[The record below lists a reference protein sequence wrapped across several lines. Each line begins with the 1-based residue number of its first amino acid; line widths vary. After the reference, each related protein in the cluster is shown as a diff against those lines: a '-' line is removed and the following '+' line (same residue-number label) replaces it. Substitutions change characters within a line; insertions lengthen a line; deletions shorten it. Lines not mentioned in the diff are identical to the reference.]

1 MAAKAINEKKVIDTS
16 LESSVVEILLEKGY
30 TITTAESCTGGLV
43 SATIVNVPGSSSVFN
58 QAFVTYAN
66 EAKRKALG
74 VKKSTLKKH
83 GAVSKKTAKE
93 MALGAL
99 KAAKAD
105 VAIATTGIAGPGGGT
120 LEKPVGLVYIA
131 CAVGKHVKVK
141 KCQFDGSRSEVRN
154 STVETALSL
163 VVECLQNDDK
173 TAKNK
178 SKNKNK

>member
-1 MAAKAINEKKVIDTS
+1 MAAKAINEEKVVDTG
-16 LESSVVEILLEKGY
+16 LEASVVELLLKKGY

-74 VKKSTLKKH
+74 VKKSTLKKY

-105 VAIATTGIAGPGGGT
+105 IAVATTGIAGPGGGT
-120 LEKPVGLVYIA
+120 EEKPVGLVYIA
-131 CAVGKHVKVK
+131 CAVGKKVTVK
-141 KCQFDGSRSEVRN
+141 KCQFDGSRSEVRK
-154 STVETALSL
+154 STVETALTL
-163 VVECLQNDDK
+163 VKECLQK
-173 TAKNK
+173 ETKKAKNQK
-178 SKNKNK
+178 